1 MSLFLSGSMG
11 MSETRTDPDV
21 IVISLGSVTVD
32 SEPVQV
38 SEGTVKDDPAQ
49 IQTAGMVPDSAD
61 AGPTLVSVEEKTTE
75 ELITA
80 SVKVPVAEP
89 ETVPGLVPEPLPE
102 TEPEKK
108 PEKEFE
114 KNTEKTDLEPVPAV
128 VAVQEETLF
137 RKEASGG
144 IYAGFADSG
153 EPAQVPTEGSDE
165 VSVSAGPPKET
176 MIAYAGAE
184 IIPGI
189 LSADSGPGEGDRLV
203 SAVAVTLP
211 RPSYPRVCRRR
222 GQEGTVVLSVVGGVD
237 GRPGRILVV
246 DTSGFSR
253 LDRAA
258 EEALES
264 AVFQPARQ
272 GGLFT
277 ESVKQV
283 AFIFRL
289 EDEGE

>member
-1 MSLFLSGSMG
+1 MSGA
-11 MSETRTDPDV
+11 RTATEV

-38 SEGTVKDDPAQ
+38 SEGTFEDDLAQ

-61 AGPTLVSVEEKTTE
+61 AGPARVSVEENTTE
-75 ELITA
+75 ELITT
-80 SVKVPVAEP
+80 SVKVPVA
-89 ETVPGLVPEPLPE
+89 VPEPIPEPVPESLPE
-102 TEPEKK
+102 LAPEKAPEKK
-108 PEKEFE
+108 REKETE
-114 KNTEKTDLEPVPAV
+114 KNTEKTDLEPVPT
-128 VAVQEETLF
+128 VAPVQEDTLF
-137 RKEASGG
+137 RKEPSGG
-144 IYAGFADSG
+144 IQAGLAHSG
-153 EPAQVPTEGSDE
+153 EPAQVPTEGSAE
-165 VSVSAGPPKET
+165 ASVSAGPPKET

-189 LSADSGPGEGDRLV
+189 LSAGSGPGEGDRLV

-222 GQEGTVVLSVVGGVD
+222 GQEGTVVLSVVVGVD

-283 AFIFRL
+283 AFTFRL
-289 EDEGE
+289 EDGGD